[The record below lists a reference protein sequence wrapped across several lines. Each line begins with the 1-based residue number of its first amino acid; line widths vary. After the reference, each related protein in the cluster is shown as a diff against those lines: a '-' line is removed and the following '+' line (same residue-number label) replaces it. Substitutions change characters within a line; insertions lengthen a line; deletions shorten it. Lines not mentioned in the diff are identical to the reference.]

1 MKEITNDAALVAS
14 TKKIETLEAMNTFLK
29 SEKDEL
35 VLQIATK
42 NKKIEILESRVKELT
57 EMKTNVKNGVC
68 SEADDHIN
76 ELDEELAKTKHKVTE
91 LEVSGIAIVLKTY
104 HREPGALRDDSVLVK
119 RLTSSEYLLLQLSLQ
134 AKLHLSAAACRRG

>member
-104 HREPGALRDDSVLVK
+104 HREPGALSDDSVLVK

-134 AKLHLSAAACRRG
+134 AKLRLFAAACRRG

>member
-57 EMKTNVKNGVC
+57 
-68 SEADDHIN
+68 
-76 ELDEELAKTKHKVTE
+76 
-91 LEVSGIAIVLKTY
+91 
-104 HREPGALRDDSVLVK
+104 
-119 RLTSSEYLLLQLSLQ
+119 
-134 AKLHLSAAACRRG
+134 

>member
-1 MKEITNDAALVAS
+1 
-14 TKKIETLEAMNTFLK
+14 MNTFLK

-42 NKKIEILESRVKELT
+42 NKKIEILERRVKELT

-76 ELDEELAKTKHKVTE
+76 ELDEELTKTKQKVTD

-104 HREPGALRDDSVLVK
+104 PISGTR
-119 RLTSSEYLLLQLSLQ
+119 
-134 AKLHLSAAACRRG
+134 SAS

>member
-1 MKEITNDAALVAS
+1 MKEITNGAALVAS

-42 NKKIEILESRVKELT
+42 NKKIEILERRVEELT

-76 ELDEELAKTKHKVTE
+76 ELDEELTKTKHKVTE

-104 HREPGALRDDSVLVK
+104 PISGTRCAS
-119 RLTSSEYLLLQLSLQ
+119 
-134 AKLHLSAAACRRG
+134 